1 MFKDKSVLAVIPA
14 RSGSK
19 GLKNK
24 NLRVLKGKNLVVW
37 PIEAALKSKVIDRV
51 VCSTDSSKIASVAQK
66 HGAQVPFLRPA
77 NLALDTTPT
86 SDVILHVINYFET
99 IGERFDYI
107 LLLEPTSPLTNAD
120 DVLAVLNLLYNNEK
134 NADSIVSISPNVIGH
149 PDFTFLLSPNN
160 GFLQPVS
167 TSSGITWQ
175 HKRRQDI
182 SNCYYLDGSVYLS
195 KVETFKQFQTFIHG
209 TTLGIEFS
217 KWKSFEIDDEI
228 DFKIIS
234 MIINDEEITNG
245 VCYGE

>member
-1 MFKDKSVLAVIPA
+1 MFRDRTVLAVIPA

-37 PIEAALKSKVIDRV
+37 PIEAALKSNVIDRI
-51 VCSTDSSKIASVAQK
+51 VCSTDSSEIASIAQK

-86 SDVILHVINYFET
+86 SDVILHVIKYFET
-99 IGERFDYI
+99 IGEKFDYI

-120 DVLAVLNLLYNNEK
+120 DVLSVLNLLYVNEK
-134 NADSIVSISPNVIGH
+134 NADSVVSISPNVIGH
-149 PDFTFLLSPNN
+149 PDFTFLLSPPN
-160 GFLQPVS
+160 GFLLPVS
-167 TSSGITWQ
+167 TSSVTTWQ

-234 MIINDEEITNG
+234 MIMNDEEITNG
-245 VCYGE
+245 VYYGE